1 LPSTGWFRVL
11 AVTPSVVF
19 GRRPGRAECYQRGMA
34 FVSLAPEGT
43 GAWIEKHLPPLALR
57 EGPGGLLFWQWAA
70 LPLTLL
76 LAWLAGAVLTR
87 LTRVVASA
95 ITRRTPTTYDDVL
108 IERLTAPL
116 TLGWT
121 VVVEIVLLKFL
132 ALDAEA
138 HATAKAPLKA
148 LILVAFFWALLR
160 AADAVLERLEGS
172 SWASIHPSARSLLPL
187 ARRIATLCVLA
198 LGVVAMLAEL
208 GYPVTSLIAGLGIG
222 GLAFALAAQ
231 KTVENLFGAVS
242 LGLDRPFVVGD
253 FVKIDDQVLG
263 TVEAIGFRST
273 RIRTL
278 DRTLVSM
285 PNGKLAE
292 MRIETF
298 ALRDR
303 LRFALNLGLAYGTTR
318 EQLERVLAGV
328 EKALKE
334 HPKIWLDG
342 VTVKLKELGD
352 AGMIVEVSCWF
363 DTKDW
368 NEFMQIRQ
376 DMLLTIM
383 QIVED
388 SGASLAVPSGT
399 IKLVQHLAGRVEAL
413 PESAENR

>member
-1 LPSTGWFRVL
+1 
-11 AVTPSVVF
+11 
-19 GRRPGRAECYQRGMA
+19 MA
-34 FVSLAPEGT
+34 FVSLALEGT

-57 EGPGGLLFWQWAA
+57 EGPAGLLLWQWIA
-70 LPLTLL
+70 LPLTLIG
-76 LAWLAGAVLTR
+76 AWLIGAVLSR
-87 LTRVVASA
+87 VTRVVAAA
-95 ITRRTPTTYDDVL
+95 ITRRTPTKYDDVL
-108 IERLTAPL
+108 IERLAGPL

-121 VVVEIVLLKFL
+121 VVVELVLLKFL
-132 ALDAEA
+132 ALHAEA

-160 AADAVLERLEGS
+160 AADGVLERLEGS

-187 ARRIATLCVLA
+187 ARQIASLCVLA
-198 LGVVAMLAEL
+198 LGIVALLAEL

-253 FVKIDDQVLG
+253 FVKVDDQVLG
-263 TVEAIGFRST
+263 TVEEIGFRST

-278 DRTLVSM
+278 DRTLVTL

-298 ALRDR
+298 AVRDR
-303 LRFALNLGLAYGTTR
+303 LRFAINLGLAYGTTR
-318 EQLERVLAGV
+318 EQIERVLSEV

-334 HPKIWLDG
+334 HPKIWPDG

-363 DTKDW
+363 GTNDW
-368 NEFMQIRQ
+368 NEFMLIRQ
-376 DMLLTIM
+376 NMLLTIIK
-383 QIVED
+383 IVED

-399 IKLVQHLAGRVEAL
+399 IKLVQHLAGRVEAQ
-413 PESAENR
+413 PESAESR